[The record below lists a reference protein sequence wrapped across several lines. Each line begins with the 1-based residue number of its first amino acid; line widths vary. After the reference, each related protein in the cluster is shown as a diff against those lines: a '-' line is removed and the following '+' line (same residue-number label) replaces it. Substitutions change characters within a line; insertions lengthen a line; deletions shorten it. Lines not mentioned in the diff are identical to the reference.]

1 MRGAAVRG
9 AGAARELSVSCLAG
23 SVLLVVHGLA
33 KVFWSVRCP
42 TQVAPEYEGG
52 ATTYVPA
59 RDLPYAGAVAAAVAA
74 A

>member
-23 SVLLVVHGLA
+23 SVRRFAYGLA

-42 TQVAPEYEGG
+42 TQVAPESEGG
-52 ATTYVPA
+52 ATTSVL
-59 RDLPYAGAVAAAVAA
+59 RGTFYAGADAAAA
-74 A
+74 

>member
-1 MRGAAVRG
+1 MAAVRG

-23 SVLLVVHGLA
+23 SVHLVAYGLA

-52 ATTYVPA
+52 ASTSVPTEPSLSRRLRGGSVGA
-59 RDLPYAGAVAAAVAA
+59 PY
-74 A
+74 